1 MGDIASSKLHLKV
14 VGPVLV
20 HELQY
25 LDRMK
30 VQKEAIVFGDTVA
43 KDLMHPMDKVAEEA
57 VDSIC
62 DE

>member
-1 MGDIASSKLHLKV
+1 M
-14 VGPVLV
+14 V

-25 LDRMK
+25 LNRMLE
-30 VQKEAIVFGDTVA
+30 QMEAIVFDDTVA

-57 VDSIC
+57 VDSIG